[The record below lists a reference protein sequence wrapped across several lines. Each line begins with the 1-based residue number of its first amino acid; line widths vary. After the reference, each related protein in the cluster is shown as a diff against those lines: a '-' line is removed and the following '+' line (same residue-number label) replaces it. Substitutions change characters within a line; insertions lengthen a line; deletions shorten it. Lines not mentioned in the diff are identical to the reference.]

1 MSTKPSLVKVG
12 VIGSSHGIKGF
23 IKLFTEGD
31 TLSSAKA
38 PLTCTVEDTRGNQSQ
53 IHIEEIKQ
61 NGNHYLLKLKGYE
74 TPEAVVKYRGFSLLW
89 KREEL
94 PKPNADEIY
103 SEDLVGLL
111 AISKETNTSL
121 EYTVTQVIDN
131 PAHPILELKPKS
143 GEGETVLIPFL
154 NRFVGNWNLESKT
167 LEIIEWEQW
176 FEV

>member
-1 MSTKPSLVKVG
+1 MKVG

-31 TLSSAKA
+31 TLLSAKA
-38 PLTCTVEDTRGNQSQ
+38 PLSCIVEDPRGNQTS

-61 NGNHYLLKLKGYE
+61 NGNHFLLKLKGYE
-74 TPEAVVKYRGFSLLW
+74 TPETVVKYRGFSLLW

-94 PKPNADEIY
+94 PQPKDGEIY
-103 SEDLVGLL
+103 TEDLVGLL
-111 AISKETNTSL
+111 ALSKETNAPL
-121 EYTVTQVIDN
+121 AYIVTQVIDN
-131 PAHPILELKPKS
+131 PAHPILELKPTA

-154 NRFVGNWNLESKT
+154 NLFVGDWNLESKT
-167 LEIIEWEQW
+167 IEIIHWEQW

>member
-1 MSTKPSLVKVG
+1 MKVG

-31 TLSSAKA
+31 TLQYVKP
-38 PLTCTVEDTRGNQSQ
+38 PLSCTVEDPRGNQTI

-61 NGNHYLLKLKGYE
+61 NGNHFLLKLKGYD
-74 TPEAVVKYRGFSLLW
+74 TPETVVKYRGFSLLW
-89 KREEL
+89 KREDL
-94 PKPNADEIY
+94 PKPEEGEIY
-103 SEDLVGLL
+103 TEDLVGLL
-111 AISKETNTSL
+111 AISKESKTPL
-121 EYTVTQVIDN
+121 EYIVTQVIDN

-154 NRFVGNWNLESKT
+154 NRFVGDWNLESKT

>member
-1 MSTKPSLVKVG
+1 MKVG

-38 PLTCTVEDTRGNQSQ
+38 PLTCTVEDPRGNQSQ

-111 AISKETNTSL
+111 AISKETSASL

-154 NRFVGNWNLESKT
+154 NRFVGDWNLESKT
-167 LEIIEWEQW
+167 LEIINWEQW